1 MMRRNGIPN
10 SGAWFLALLLVF
22 SAFPAFGQDANEI
35 LKQVDANLMPGSF
48 EAYRKL
54 VNEEPDGK
62 KKEFIFYTVKKDK
75 DKMALLYLA
84 PASDKGRATLRL
96 GDNMWL
102 YIPSVGRPI
111 RITSLQSVV
120 GGVFNNADIMRL
132 EYAEEYDASL
142 LEKTETAYVLDLK
155 AKTKD
160 VAYDRLKM
168 WVHMDP
174 IVVSKVEC
182 YAASGMF
189 IKTLTFK
196 EIKDFGNGIV
206 RPAVLETTS
215 PLYKGYRSLMIYSR
229 MKVRTFA
236 DEVFT
241 LDYLSRLSELR

>member
-1 MMRRNGIPN
+1 MGRQRRAHVGRWLI
-10 SGAWFLALLLVF
+10 SLLTVLLA
-22 SAFPAFGQDANEI
+22 SPAYALDASKI
-35 LKQVDANLMPGSF
+35 LEQVDASLTPGLF

-54 VNEEPDGK
+54 VNEEPDGR
-62 KKEFIFYTVKKDK
+62 KKEFIFYMAKKDR

-132 EYAEEYDASL
+132 DYSAEYDPGL
-142 LEKTETAYVLDLK
+142 LEETDSTYVLGLR
-155 AKTKD
+155 AKTRD
-160 VAYDRLKM
+160 VAYDSLKM
-168 WVHMDP
+168 WVHKDP
-174 IVVSKVEC
+174 LVASRVQC
-182 YAASGMF
+182 YTASGMLV
-189 IKTLTFK
+189 KTLTFK
-196 EIKDFGNGIV
+196 EIREFGDGIV
-206 RPAVLETTS
+206 RPAVVETTS

-229 MKVRTFA
+229 MKLRAFP

-241 LDYLSRLSELR
+241 LDYLSRLGELR

>member
-1 MMRRNGIPN
+1 MGKRRSVYPGRWLLSLLGVLLASP
-10 SGAWFLALLLVF
+10 ALAL
-22 SAFPAFGQDANEI
+22 DANEI
-35 LKQVDANLMPGSF
+35 LRQVDANLMPGSF

-62 KKEFIFYTVKKDK
+62 KKEFIFYTAKKDR

-84 PASDKGRATLRL
+84 PASEKGRATLRL

-102 YIPSVGRPI
+102 YIPNVGRPI

-132 EYAEEYDASL
+132 DYSAEYDASL
-142 LEKTETAYVLDLK
+142 LEETETAYVLDLK
-155 AKTKD
+155 AKTQD
-160 VAYDRLKM
+160 VAYDKLKM
-168 WVHMDP
+168 WVHRDP
-174 IVVSKVEC
+174 VVVTKVEC

-189 IKTLTFK
+189 IKTLIFK
-196 EIKDFGNGIV
+196 GIKDFGNGVV
-206 RPAVLETTS
+206 RPSVLETTS

-229 MKVRTFA
+229 IELRTFP